1 MISPI
6 HFSEGRQVKFL
17 AENGVVFEIC
27 TADLNLPFP
36 EIVAATIAD
45 ALNAK
50 SKQENFH
57 DEI

>member
-6 HFSEGRQVKFL
+6 HFSEGRHVKFL

-27 TADLNLPFP
+27 TAAPNLPFP

-50 SKQENFH
+50 SKQETFH
-57 DEI
+57 DEV